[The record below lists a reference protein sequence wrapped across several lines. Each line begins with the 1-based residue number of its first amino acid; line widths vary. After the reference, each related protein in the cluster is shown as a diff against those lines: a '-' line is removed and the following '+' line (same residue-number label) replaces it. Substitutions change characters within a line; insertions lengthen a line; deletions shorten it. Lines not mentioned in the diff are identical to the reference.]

1 MDFTMYDMLLQLPLF
16 QGLGK
21 NDITDILTKVKFHFH
36 HYPQDTYLVRQDDE
50 CKHVCFLLKGS
61 LLAETESKNH
71 TYTLYERIAS
81 PYMIELYSLFGLTPR
96 YHSSYWTETEVNILT
111 IDKQYLF
118 NELSHYAV
126 CQFNFANIICSR
138 AQQQYKQ
145 IWNDPYG
152 ELRTRF
158 IQFIRQHTLRPAG
171 YKRLRTKM
179 EDLALLL
186 NDRRIN
192 ISKMLNEMQD
202 EKLINLRRKEIEIP
216 ALENLT

>member
-1 MDFTMYDMLLQLPLF
+1 MDFTMYDMILQLPLF

-21 NDITDILTKVKFHFH
+21 NDITEILTKVKFHFRRH
-36 HYPQDTYLVRQDDE
+36 PQGEYLVRQDED
-50 CKHVCFLLKGS
+50 CKNVSFLLNGS
-61 LLAETESKNH
+61 LLSETESKNH
-71 TYTLYERIAS
+71 AYTLYERISS

-96 YHSSYWTETEVNILT
+96 YHSSYWAETDVNILT

-118 NELSHYAV
+118 NELSNYTV

-158 IQFIRQHTLRPAG
+158 IQFIKQHSLRPAG
-171 YKRLRTKM
+171 YKLLRTKM

-192 ISKMLNEMQD
+192 VSKMLNEMQK
-202 EKLINLRRKEIEIP
+202 EGYINLRRKEIEIP
-216 ALENLT
+216 ALEKLV